1 MSERIAL
8 DRLDRNVSLMAG
20 VAILAMVFG
29 VGPTFAQYSS
39 TTHNRQSNS
48 VKGHPNTA
56 SNISASRDDSSSDVS
71 ANDWPGYN
79 RTLEG
84 SRYSP
89 LDEITPSN
97 VSRLHEVCRYNLPEL
112 ATFHTGMIV
121 IDGTMYFT
129 TEHGS
134 YAIDA
139 ATCGEKWKYTRES
152 ATAAASTGAVRGFAY
167 LDGKVFRGTLD
178 RHVLALNAK
187 TGQLTWDRAIDDI
200 MPGVYFNMAP
210 IAWNGLVFIGTA
222 GGDLVGNIGR
232 IYALDTKNGHT
243 VWTWDVVPKT
253 GVARATWTNPKLPI
267 TGGGMWT
274 SLTLD
279 QEMGVLY
286 VPVGNPAPDFDVV
299 HRTGDD
305 LFTDSVVALDA
316 RTGKLLA
323 YNQIV
328 KHDAHDWDVSAP
340 AALVTTRGGNKI
352 IASANKDGL
361 LSVLDR
367 SRPSVK
373 GSPAPGDLPPIIPL
387 LWSQPTT
394 TRINADVP
402 PTADGPTYF
411 CPGLVGGSEWNG
423 AAYSPHTNL
432 LYTGAVDWC
441 YSIQLNR
448 ELAVPPAGQFW
459 FGAADEEHF
468 LDRVD
473 PADRAHGWVR
483 AFDAD
488 TGVVRWQFQAPTP
501 ILAAVTPTAGGLVF
515 TGDLGGQLYGFDAA
529 SGKLLWQT
537 PTNEAIEGG
546 IVSYRAGG
554 RQLIGVAAG
563 NKKSPFWPA
572 ASNKQSQILVYGL
585 EPANGR

>member
-1 MSERIAL
+1 MNRKIRL
-8 DRLDRNVSLMAG
+8 DRLNPSKKALLVVLAALALVFSAG
-20 VAILAMVFG
+20 RA
-29 VGPTFAQYSS
+29 FAQYSGA
-39 TTHNRQSNS
+39 TQNRQSNS
-48 VKGHPNTA
+48 VSAQSNTKN
-56 SNISASRDDSSSDVS
+56 NISAAYRDDSSSDVP

-89 LDEITPSN
+89 LDEITTEN

-129 TEHGS
+129 TDRGS

-139 ATCGEKWKYTRES
+139 ATCGEKWKYLRES
-152 ATAAASTGAVRGFAY
+152 ASPAASTGAVRGFAY
-167 LDGKVFRGTLD
+167 LNDKLFRGTLD

-187 TGQLTWDRAIDDI
+187 TGQLIWDRAIDDI
-200 MPGVYFNMAP
+200 MPGMYLNMAP

-232 IYALDTKNGHT
+232 VYALHINDGHT

-253 GVARATWTNPKLPI
+253 GAARATWTNPKLPI

-279 QEMGVLY
+279 PGIGVLY
-286 VPVGNPAPDFDVV
+286 VPVGNAAPDFDIV
-299 HRTGDD
+299 HRTGDN
-305 LFTDSVVALDA
+305 LFTNSIVALDA
-316 RTGKLLA
+316 HTGTLLA

-328 KHDAHDWDVSAP
+328 KRDAHDWDVSTP
-340 AALVTTRGGNKI
+340 AALVTTRDGKKI
-352 IASANKDGL
+352 VASANKDGM

-367 SRPSVK
+367 SRLSVK
-373 GSPAPGDLPPIIPL
+373 GSHDPRGLPPVIPL

-402 PTADGPTYF
+402 PTADSPTYF
-411 CPGLVGGSEWNG
+411 CPGLLGGSEWNG
-423 AAYSPHTNL
+423 AAYSPQTNL

-448 ELAVPPAGQFW
+448 DLTVPPTGQFW
-459 FGAADEEHF
+459 FGAADEQHF
-468 LDRVD
+468 LDKVD

-483 AFDAD
+483 SFDAD
-488 TGVVRWQFQAPTP
+488 TGVVRWQFQAPMP

-515 TGDLGGQLYGFDAA
+515 TGDLGGQLYAFDAA
-529 SGKLLWQT
+529 SGKLLWQMR
-537 PTNEAIEGG
+537 TNEVVDGG

-563 NKKSPFWPA
+563 NKKSPFWPSVGA
-572 ASNKQSQILVYGL
+572 AKQSQILVYGL
-585 EPANGR
+585 E

>member
-1 MSERIAL
+1 MGIKFNL
-8 DRLDRNVSLMAG
+8 ITV
-20 VAILAMVFG
+20 VAILALI
-29 VGPTFAQYSS
+29 FA
-39 TTHNRQSNS
+39 NS
-48 VKGHPNTA
+48 IRAQPNTKN
-56 SNISASRDDSSSDVS
+56 NISPTSRGDSRSDVP
-71 ANDWPGYN
+71 ANDWRSYN

-89 LDEITPSN
+89 LDEITREN
-97 VSRLHEVCRYNLPEL
+97 VNRLHEVCRYDLPEL
-112 ATFHTGMIV
+112 AMFHTGMIV

-152 ATAAASTGAVRGFAY
+152 TAPAVSTGAARGFAY
-167 LDGKVFRGTLD
+167 LDGKLFRGTLD
-178 RHVLALNAK
+178 RHIFALDAK
-187 TGQLTWDRAIDDI
+187 TGQLIWDRGIDDI
-200 MPGVYFNMAP
+200 MPGVYFSMAP
-210 IAWNGLVFIGTA
+210 VAWNGLVFIGTA

-232 IYALDTKNGHT
+232 VYALDNKDGHI

-253 GVARATWTNPKLPI
+253 GAARATWTNPKLPI

-279 QEMGVLY
+279 QEIGVLY
-286 VPVGNPAPDFDVV
+286 VPVGNAAPDFDVV
-299 HRTGDD
+299 HRTGDN
-305 LFTDSVVALDA
+305 LFANSVVALDA

-340 AALVTTRGGNKI
+340 AGLVTTRGGKKI

-367 SRPSVK
+367 SRVSVK
-373 GSPAPGDLPPIIPL
+373 GSEASGHLPPLIPL

-394 TRINADVP
+394 TRINADVL
-402 PTADGPTYF
+402 PTADRPTYF
-411 CPGLVGGSEWNG
+411 CPGLLGGSEWNG
-423 AAYSPHTNL
+423 PAFSPQTNL

-441 YSIQLNR
+441 YTIQLSR
-448 ELAVPPAGQFW
+448 DLTVPPTGQLW

-468 LDRVD
+468 FDRVD

-488 TGVVRWQFQAPTP
+488 TGVVRWQFQAPKP

-515 TGDLGGQLYGFDAA
+515 TGDLGGQLYAFDAT
-529 SGKLLWQT
+529 SGKLLWET
-537 PTNEAIEGG
+537 ATNETVEGG

-554 RQLIGVAAG
+554 RQFVGVAAG
-563 NKKSPFWPA
+563 NKKSPFWPSGGA
-572 ASNKQSQILVYGL
+572 AKQSQIRVYGL
-585 EPANGR
+585 E